1 MKTLVC
7 QRLPCPSETCS
18 SSDGFHIYLDKE
30 KDLYDGYCFS
40 CQEWQGNIICKNLL
54 DKSPKT
60 VYSISKGTIGYTTTI
75 NNKDTM
81 NSNNYVDFTSTWRGL
96 LPKTLKFFGVQ
107 YVPTEGTVRYP
118 HGKDAYKVRAKGG
131 KDFYWSGEAQA
142 APMFG
147 SDKFSSAQSMTLTIT
162 EGQDDAMAVYQMMGH
177 YPVVS
182 VKSSGSAV
190 KDISAQYDWV
200 NSFDKIYLC
209 FDNDKVG
216 QKAAKQVAKLFN
228 VNKVYHV
235 QMDRLKDANE
245 YLMDGAKGVKEFVS
259 LWWNAKKIKPKGIV
273 SSFDE
278 IEKLLNKKD
287 SATIAEYPF
296 ATLQEMTYG
305 MREGESVLWKAQEK
319 IGKVIQLNTPL
330 PTPSGWTTIKDLQEG
345 DDLIGS
351 DGTTVKV
358 TYITPVHT
366 RPYYDVTFS
375 DGTVIQAGDN
385 HRWTVRN
392 LNNRVFVTDTES
404 MFNTPDGIIAKG
416 SKAKFMVP
424 CMEPAIFP
432 EKDLPID
439 PYLLGI
445 WLADGC
451 KHNSYVTLSSKKL
464 KLVED
469 YAKPYI
475 RKESNDCF
483 RVRFEDLTSRQLKDN
498 DLYLNKHIPSDYLR
512 SSLEQRQ
519 QLFDGLLFDGWSRT
533 SKGKQENEYYS
544 SDKALFDQ
552 VVELARSLG
561 YIVTCS
567 QRQGRYKNEDGG
579 WVYCKQA
586 YSFRY
591 RKVKWKAIRSI
602 VPIGEREG
610 RCLTVDHPDHL
621 FACGDG
627 WTLTHNTEVM
637 RAIEHHV
644 LKTTDHNIG
653 IIHLEEEERRSIQGL
668 AGYDLKR
675 PVHLPDSGVSNAD
688 VMDAYR
694 KLVKRDDRVYYY
706 THFGSD
712 DPDIILGSIRYL
724 AAVAGCKIIFLD
736 HISMVVSGHK
746 DDGDERRK
754 LDRISTELAQMC
766 RELNFNLQFISHVND
781 DGKTRGSRY
790 ISKAA
795 DLIITLDRNTEAEDP
810 TIRNKTKLVIEGNRY
825 ASKSGPA
832 GNLYFNPETFC
843 LTELSDEEVVI
854 EGELEGRF

>member
-1 MKTLVC
+1 M
-7 QRLPCPSETCS
+7 
-18 SSDGFHIYLDKE
+18 
-30 KDLYDGYCFS
+30 
-40 CQEWQGNIICKNLL
+40 
-54 DKSPKT
+54 
-60 VYSISKGTIGYTTTI
+60 YSNSKGTIRYTTTTN

-81 NSNNYVDFTSTWRGL
+81 NSNNYVDFTSSWRGL

-118 HGKDAYKVRAKGG
+118 HGKDAYKVRVKGG

-216 QKAAKQVAKLFN
+216 QKAAKQVAKLFD

-287 SATIAEYPF
+287 SATIAQYPF

-319 IGKVIQLNTPL
+319 IGK
-330 PTPSGWTTIKDLQEG
+330 
-345 DDLIGS
+345 
-351 DGTTVKV
+351 
-358 TYITPVHT
+358 
-366 RPYYDVTFS
+366 
-375 DGTVIQAGDN
+375 
-385 HRWTVRN
+385 
-392 LNNRVFVTDTES
+392 
-404 MFNTPDGIIAKG
+404 
-416 SKAKFMVP
+416 
-424 CMEPAIFP
+424 
-432 EKDLPID
+432 
-439 PYLLGI
+439 
-445 WLADGC
+445 
-451 KHNSYVTLSSKKL
+451 
-464 KLVED
+464 
-469 YAKPYI
+469 
-475 RKESNDCF
+475 
-483 RVRFEDLTSRQLKDN
+483 
-498 DLYLNKHIPSDYLR
+498 
-512 SSLEQRQ
+512 
-519 QLFDGLLFDGWSRT
+519 
-533 SKGKQENEYYS
+533 
-544 SDKALFDQ
+544 
-552 VVELARSLG
+552 
-561 YIVTCS
+561 
-567 QRQGRYKNEDGG
+567 
-579 WVYCKQA
+579 
-586 YSFRY
+586 
-591 RKVKWKAIRSI
+591 
-602 VPIGEREG
+602 
-610 RCLTVDHPDHL
+610 
-621 FACGDG
+621 
-627 WTLTHNTEVM
+627 TEVM